1 MKAVGLSVI
10 VPVRNEVQALPL
22 LLADLAPLRAAG
34 AQLVVVDGGSDD
46 GTRERAVGHV
56 DLLLQSEPGR
66 ARQMNAGAAA
76 ANGEYL
82 WFVHADT
89 RVSAQAVER
98 LLSALAGQPCWGRF
112 DVSLSGSGLAFRLI
126 GSMINLRSRLTGVA
140 SGDQGI
146 FMARATFDALGGYA
160 PIPLME
166 DLELCRR
173 LKRLARPQCLRPPLS
188 TSSRRWERGGVWRTV
203 LLMWRLRLAY
213 YCGTNPEQLARR
225 YYRGPP
231 L

>member
-1 MKAVGLSVI
+1 MNAAGLSVI
-10 VPVRNEVQALPL
+10 IPVRNEAQALPL

-34 AQLVVVDGGSDD
+34 AQLIVVDGGSDD
-46 GTRERAVGHV
+46 GTREQAAGRV
-56 DLLLQSEPGR
+56 DLVLQSEPGR

-76 ANGEYL
+76 ANGDYL

-89 RVSAQAVER
+89 RVEAPAVAR
-98 LLSALAGQPCWGRF
+98 LLDVLARRPCWGRF
-112 DVSLSGSGLAFRLI
+112 DVSLSAPGLAFRLI

-146 FMARATFDALGGYA
+146 FVARATFDALGGYA
-160 PIPLME
+160 QIPLME

-213 YCGTNPEQLARR
+213 YCGANPEQLARQ